1 LTIQEFDVTMV
12 WRIAKTV
19 TCIMASPK
27 NVHILGRN
35 VICTTAASMNPLAA
49 QLRARVKQFAV
60 RVVKFVG
67 ALPSGVPTREI
78 GSQLLKAGT
87 SESANYHAACRARSR
102 KEFIAKLGTVVEE
115 ADETEHWLD
124 VIKQGALAAGPELE
138 WLIGE
143 AGELRAIFRASLET
157 ARTNYER
164 DTPHRARNPKSLN
177 P

>member
-1 LTIQEFDVTMV
+1 MQNRPV
-12 WRIAKTV
+12 
-19 TCIMASPK
+19 
-27 NVHILGRN
+27 
-35 VICTTAASMNPLAA
+35 MNTLAA

-67 ALPSGVPTREI
+67 ALPSSVATREI
-78 GSQLLKAGT
+78 GSQPLKAGT

-115 ADETEHWLD
+115 ADESEHWLD
-124 VIKQGALAAGPELE
+124 VIKQGELAAGRELD

-143 AGELRAIFRASLET
+143 AGELRAIFKASLET

-164 DTPHRARNPKSLN
+164 DNPSRARNLKSLN
-177 P
+177 PQNP